1 MTDRPMSN
9 SKPSERHQT
18 DQSLRSERNK
28 ADQEYDASRA
38 AIEEQSDQVREV
50 AQARADGVLKKARD
64 KADAK
69 LDGSTGAIRTL
80 REEEDRALKE
90 ERRAE
95 SDLLEEEREARSRAL
110 AELLRLERGIT
121 DQDLLRERSG
131 ADAAL
136 VTRDGFLG
144 MVSHDLRALLG
155 AIALNAQMLQREV
168 ADDTDLGA
176 RVNKRAE
183 SILRCSAGMKR
194 LLGDLLDLV
203 SIEAGQLGVQPGPGE
218 LGTVVRDVLE
228 AFELSA
234 SAAGVSLSASKPTE
248 ELWANFDH
256 ERLVQVGANLV
267 GNALKFTPPGG
278 TVRLSA
284 GVDGDQVRLSVSDT
298 GPGIPADQLE
308 TIFSPFQQVN
318 RLDRR
323 GLGLGLH
330 IARTLVTAH
339 GGRIWAES
347 TLGQGST
354 FHLTLPRIPR
364 P

>member
-1 MTDRPMSN
+1 MST
-9 SKPSERHQT
+9 SKPSERNQT

-28 ADQEYDASRA
+28 ADQEYDVSRA
-38 AIEEQSDQVREV
+38 AIEEQSNQVREV
-50 AQARADGVLKKARD
+50 AQSRADGVLKKARD

-69 LDGSTGAIRTL
+69 LEGSSGAMRTL
-80 REEEDRALKE
+80 RKEEDRALEKE
-90 ERRAE
+90 RQAE
-95 SDLLEEEREARSRAL
+95 TTLLEKEREARSKAL
-110 AELLRLERGIT
+110 AELLRLEREIT

-136 VTRDGFLG
+136 VTRDDFLG

-168 ADDTDLGA
+168 STEGELGA

-194 LLGDLLDLV
+194 LVGDLLDLV
-203 SIEAGQLGVQPGPGE
+203 SIEAGQLGVSPRPGD
-218 LGTVVRDVLE
+218 LGAVIRDVVE

-234 SAAGVSLSASKPTE
+234 SAAGISLSASEPTE
-248 ELWANFDH
+248 ALWAQFDY
-256 ERLVQVGANLV
+256 ERLVQVGGNLV
-267 GNALKFTPPGG
+267 GNALKFTGPGG
-278 TVRLSA
+278 SVRLSA
-284 GVDGDQVRLSVSDT
+284 RADGDQVRLSVSDT
-298 GPGIPADQLE
+298 GAGIPADQLE
-308 TIFSPFQQVN
+308 VIFSPFQQVN

-330 IARTLVTAH
+330 IARTLINAH
-339 GGRIWAES
+339 GGKIWAES
-347 TLGQGST
+347 VEGQGSS
-354 FHLTLPRIPR
+354 FHVTLPRVPR